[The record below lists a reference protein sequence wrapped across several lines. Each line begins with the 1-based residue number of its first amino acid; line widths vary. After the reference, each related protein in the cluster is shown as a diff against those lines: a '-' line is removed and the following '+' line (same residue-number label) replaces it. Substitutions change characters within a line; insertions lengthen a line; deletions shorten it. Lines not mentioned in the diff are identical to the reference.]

1 MSNVHIHVMKPI
13 LFLHILT
20 LGRVIT
26 GASIGVIAVAVLLG
40 LFVFFLHRQ
49 LKKKKENR
57 NVVPEK
63 KW

>member
-1 MSNVHIHVMKPI
+1 MKPI